1 MSVDK
6 EKQFDEMLE
15 RALRQHS
22 EAVPA
27 DFTERMLR
35 QIDSAEE
42 QRILARVVLQERLS
56 LVGCIVLGIIVLVV
70 AMAFPDIAANLTKQ
84 LMGSISKIDQ
94 GIEAFLRRTPDGGY
108 DWQLYTALVGVFGFV
123 VYSLVDL
130 LVGDS

>member
-15 RALRQHS
+15 RALRGHL
-22 EAVPA
+22 EPVPA
-27 DFTERMLR
+27 DFTKRMLR

-56 LVGCIVLGIIVLVV
+56 LAGSIVLGIIVLVV
-70 AMAFPDIAANLTKQ
+70 AMAFPDIAASLTKQ
-84 LMGSISKIDQ
+84 LMGSISKISQ
-94 GIEAFLRRTPDGGY
+94 GIEAFRY
-108 DWQLYTALVGVFGFV
+108 DWQFYTVFVGVSGFV

>member
-6 EKQFDEMLE
+6 EKQFDEMLGQ
-15 RALRQHS
+15 ALRQHS
-22 EAVPA
+22 EVVPA
-27 DFTERMLR
+27 DFTKRMLR

-70 AMAFPDIAANLTKQ
+70 SMAFPDIAVSLTKQ
-84 LMGSISKIDQ
+84 LMGSISKIGE
-94 GIEAFLRRTPDGGY
+94 GIEAFRY
-108 DWQLYTALVGVFGFV
+108 DWQLYTVFAGVSGFV

>member
-15 RALRQHS
+15 RALRGHL

-35 QIDSAEE
+35 QIRETEE

-70 AMAFPDIAANLTKQ
+70 AMVFPDIAASLTKQ

-94 GIEAFLRRTPDGGY
+94 GIEAFRY
-108 DWQLYTALVGVFGFV
+108 NWQLYTVFAGVFGLV